1 MKNPVIITQIVG
13 LFVIVLA
20 MFGIDVPADQQA
32 EIIAGLSA
40 LGLVLTSVVSR
51 WDEMRKSKNQEPEE
65 QGP

>member
-13 LFVIVLA
+13 LFVIILA
-20 MFGIDVPADQQA
+20 MFGIDVPPTQQA

-51 WDEMRKSKNQEPEE
+51 WDERRQANQKDNIR
-65 QGP
+65 

>member
-20 MFGIDVPADQQA
+20 MFGIDVPPEQQT

-40 LGLVLTSVVSR
+40 LGLVLTSIISR
-51 WDEMRKSKNQEPEE
+51 WDEQKRNDKEKLL
-65 QGP
+65 